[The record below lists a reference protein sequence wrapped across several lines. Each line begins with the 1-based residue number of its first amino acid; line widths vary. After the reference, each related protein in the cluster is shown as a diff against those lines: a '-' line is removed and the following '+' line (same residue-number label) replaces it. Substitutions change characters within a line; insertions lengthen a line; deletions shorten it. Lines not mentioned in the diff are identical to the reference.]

1 MKVALEKGYIFPLKL
16 MINKMVSNI
25 PLVTLFN
32 IFLKSVMCCDNHKSD
47 LTNFPFTREQGTLNL
62 GFRIFQQ

>member
-1 MKVALEKGYIFPLKL
+1 MMKVALEKGYIFPLK

-32 IFLKSVMCCDNHKSD
+32 IFLKV
-47 LTNFPFTREQGTLNL
+47 
-62 GFRIFQQ
+62 

>member
-1 MKVALEKGYIFPLKL
+1 MMKVALEKGYIFPLKL

-32 IFLKSVMCCDNHKSD
+32 IFLKV
-47 LTNFPFTREQGTLNL
+47 
-62 GFRIFQQ
+62 